1 MFLSNASCGA
11 LDTSISQCGTP
22 ILVKI
27 AMVAEA
33 AHLHEAIALTRFFAF
48 AAQFGRFLPRLGPF
62 DLGRPFL
69 LREAGYGLVACSA
82 KCWWAYLA
90 GQIDEVRI
98 FGGPA
103 LHKSHL
109 LMMRCS
115 FNFCTA
121 ICEPWLALRSP
132 SWAFPP

>member
-27 AMVAEA
+27 ATVAEA
-33 AHLHEAIALTRFFAF
+33 AHLHEAIALTRFFAL

-69 LREAGYGLVACSA
+69 LREAGTVLSHARPQAGT
-82 KCWWAYLA
+82 YLA
-90 GQIDEVRI
+90 GQIDEVRS

-115 FNFCTA
+115 FNFCSA
-121 ICEPWLALRSP
+121 ICEPWLALRRP

>member
-27 AMVAEA
+27 ATVAEA
-33 AHLHEAIALTRFFAF
+33 AHLHEAIALTRFFAL

-69 LREAGYGLVACSA
+69 LREAGTVLSHARDHKAGQ
-82 KCWWAYLA
+82 AYLA
-90 GQIDEVRI
+90 AKWRGAH
-98 FGGPA
+98 FWWP
-103 LHKSHL
+103 
-109 LMMRCS
+109 S
-115 FNFCTA
+115 FA
-121 ICEPWLALRSP
+121 
-132 SWAFPP
+132 